1 MYIFLLFLILETERE
16 NEETTY
22 ITTFA
27 NFHSTYE
34 LLFFL
39 CWSDIFATQK
49 HFYKNKYFSRTLHTD
64 NMQLYKYFLQYII
77 LLYCLSNKLQN

>member
-49 HFYKNKYFSRTLHTD
+49 HFYKKNILVERFTLVICSCISTS
-64 NMQLYKYFLQYII
+64 YSI
-77 LLYCLSNKLQN
+77 LFCCTA